1 MNMLLLIG
9 IVAVFV
15 ANIVLGIFVYLND
28 TSKVS
33 NRYFALL
40 CFSLSLWAGL
50 NYLADY
56 QLTNTLLWTRLTF
69 FVITY
74 ALVFLIL
81 FFNTFPKSIFK
92 NKIASLTAL
101 MMAALVSVV
110 TLFPGFIP
118 GVEIKDG
125 ISNVQTGPLYSIFL
139 VYFLLFAIALVTLV
153 VLAWKRSKGQDR
165 SKVKYLI
172 FGILAMAILA
182 SLSNL
187 ILPLLLGSNEYAKY
201 GTLSTLIFVGF
212 TAYAIIRHSLFD
224 IRAVVAR
231 SFTYALTIISIGAI
245 YGFVTFGV
253 IGRYVFSDSISQ
265 ISLGQQL
272 LNTLLA
278 VLLAFTFQPIRRFF
292 QKVTDSIFYRDK
304 YDPQDL
310 INSISLILAS
320 EIEVDELCKK
330 VCKELT
336 SKMRLS
342 GTQAIVLDR
351 GKIIYDNS
359 DSKDTKLTTNEIKK
373 LGNGIT
379 YTHDLN
385 AGSKLD
391 TLKNLNA
398 SLAIAL
404 KTRNQFIGYLL
415 VSDKKSGE
423 VFNAQDI
430 ETLKIIASE
439 FSVALENA
447 IAFIEIQQF
456 NATLQ
461 QKIQLATGSLRKAND
476 QLKELDQAKDEFISM
491 AGHQLRTP
499 LTTVKGY
506 VSMLNDGDFGNLT
519 KDQKNSV
526 TLALDGSNRMA
537 RLIDDLLNVSRMEAG
552 KFFIDAS
559 QVDLNKLVP
568 EEIGLLKTQAES
580 KKVTIKYK
588 APSKPIPKMT
598 LDDNKTRQVVM
609 NIAENAIQYS
619 PTKGGKIEI
628 SLEKDNDKVVF
639 MVKDNGIG
647 VPKDQQAKLFTKMF
661 RASNAKEVRPDG
673 TGLGLFLVKRVIED
687 QGGKIIFESKP
698 GKGSTFGFIMP
709 IHNHIV
715 VDKKAKQKLLANS
728 QENK

>member
-1 MNMLLLIG
+1 MLIG

-28 TSKVS
+28 TTKIS

-40 CFSLSLWAGL
+40 CFSLSLWAGF

-92 NKIASLTAL
+92 KPIASFLALITAG
-101 MMAALVSVV
+101 LVSVT
-110 TLFPGFIP
+110 TLLPDFIP

-125 ISNVQTGPLYSIFL
+125 VSNVQTGFLYSIFL
-139 VYFLLFAIALVTLV
+139 IYFLIFFIALVTLV

-165 SKVKYLI
+165 IKVKYLI
-172 FGILAMAILA
+172 FGILSMAVLA

-187 ILPLLLGSNEYAKY
+187 ILPLVLGSNEYAKY

-245 YGFVTFGV
+245 YGYVTFGV
-253 IGRYVFSDSISQ
+253 IGRYVFSDSINQ
-265 ISLGQQL
+265 ISLGQQI

-292 QKVTDSIFYRDK
+292 QKITDSIFYRDK

-336 SKMRLS
+336 NKMRLS
-342 GTQAIVLDR
+342 SSKAIVLDR
-351 GKIIYDNS
+351 GKIIYDS
-359 DSKDTKLTTNEIKK
+359 VGSKENHHSIKEIKK
-373 LGNGIT
+373 LGTGIADSHALNNGEK
-379 YTHDLN
+379 LN
-385 AGSKLD
+385 KLNSLD
-391 TLKNLNA
+391 A
-398 SLAIAL
+398 SLSIAL
-404 KTRNQFIGYLL
+404 KTNNQFIGYLL
-415 VSDKKSGE
+415 IGDKKSGE
-423 VFNAQDI
+423 VFNNQDL

-519 KDQKNSV
+519 KEQKNSV

-552 KFFIDAS
+552 KFFIDAK
-559 QVDLNKLVP
+559 QVDLNKLVT
-568 EEIGLLKTQAES
+568 EELGLLKTLSES

-588 APSKPIPKMT
+588 APSKPIPKMN
-598 LDDNKTRQVVM
+598 LDDNKTRQVIM
-609 NIAENAIQYS
+609 NITENAIQYS
-619 PTKGGKIEI
+619 PVKGGKIEI
-628 SLEKDNDKVVF
+628 SLEKENDKIVF
-639 MVKDNGIG
+639 KVKDNGIG

-698 GKGSTFGFIMP
+698 GKGSTFGFVIP
-709 IHNHIV
+709 IHNHITI
-715 VDKKAKQKLLANS
+715 DKKAKQKLLGPNS
-728 QENK
+728 QGAK

>member
-1 MNMLLLIG
+1 MLIG

-28 TSKVS
+28 TTKIS

-40 CFSLSLWAGL
+40 CFSLSLWAGF

-92 NKIASLTAL
+92 KPIVSFLALITAG
-101 MMAALVSVV
+101 LVSVT
-110 TLFPGFIP
+110 TLLPDFIP

-125 ISNVQTGPLYSIFL
+125 VSNVQTGFLYSIFL
-139 VYFLLFAIALVTLV
+139 IYFLIFFIALVMLV

-165 SKVKYLI
+165 IKVKYLI
-172 FGILAMAILA
+172 FGILSMAVLA

-187 ILPLLLGSNEYAKY
+187 ILPLVLGSNEYAKY

-245 YGFVTFGV
+245 YGYVTFGV
-253 IGRYVFSDSISQ
+253 IGRYVFSDSINQ
-265 ISLGQQL
+265 ISLGQQI

-292 QKVTDSIFYRDK
+292 QKITDSIFYRDK

-336 SKMRLS
+336 NKMRLS
-342 GTQAIVLDR
+342 SSKAIVLDR
-351 GKIIYDNS
+351 GKIIYDS
-359 DSKDTKLTTNEIKK
+359 VGSKENHHSIKEIKK
-373 LGNGIT
+373 LGTGIADSHALNNGEK
-379 YTHDLN
+379 LN
-385 AGSKLD
+385 KLNSLD
-391 TLKNLNA
+391 A
-398 SLAIAL
+398 SLSIAL
-404 KTRNQFIGYLL
+404 KTNNQFIGYLL
-415 VSDKKSGE
+415 IGDKKSGE
-423 VFNAQDI
+423 VFNSQDL

-456 NATLQ
+456 NVTLQ

-519 KDQKNSV
+519 KEQKNSV

-552 KFFIDAS
+552 KFFIDAK
-559 QVDLNKLVP
+559 QVDLNKLVT
-568 EEIGLLKTQAES
+568 EELGLLKTLSES

-588 APSKPIPKMT
+588 APSKPIPKMN
-598 LDDNKTRQVVM
+598 LDDNKTRQVIM
-609 NIAENAIQYS
+609 NITENAIQYS
-619 PTKGGKIEI
+619 PAKGGKIEI
-628 SLEKDNDKVVF
+628 SLEKENDKIVF
-639 MVKDNGIG
+639 KVKDNGIG

-698 GKGSTFGFIMP
+698 GKGSTFGFVIP
-709 IHNHIV
+709 IHNHITI
-715 VDKKAKQKLLANS
+715 DKKAKQKLLGPNS
-728 QENK
+728 QGAK